1 MPTGKVGGLHGG
13 MGQLVSEGN
22 YYYFEM
28 DNVEGFVQNGQEVTF
43 ELASNGSIK
52 VIYGDGASQR
62 PVKTPKPKQKENTAK
77 ADNRELLTEDK

>member
-52 VIYGDGASQR
+52 VIYGDGAKK
-62 PVKTPKPKQKENTAK
+62 PTNAPKPKQKENTAK
-77 ADNRELLTEDK
+77 ADNRELLMDDK

>member
-28 DNVEGFVQNGQEVTF
+28 DSVEGFIQNGQEVTF
-43 ELASNGSIK
+43 ELASNGSVK
-52 VIYGDGASQR
+52 VIYGDGAKK
-62 PVKTPKPKQKENTAK
+62 PKNAPKPKQKENTAK

>member
-1 MPTGKVGGLHGG
+1 MTTGKIGGLHGG

-52 VIYGDGASQR
+52 VIYGDGAKK
-62 PVKTPKPKQKENTAK
+62 PTNAPKPKQKENTAK
-77 ADNRELLTEDK
+77 ADNRELLMEDK

>member
-13 MGQLVSEGN
+13 MGHLVSEGN

-28 DNVEGFVQNGQEVTF
+28 DNVEGFIQNGQEVTF

-52 VIYGDGASQR
+52 VIYGDGAKK
-62 PVKTPKPKQKENTAK
+62 PTNAPKPKQKENTAK
-77 ADNRELLTEDK
+77 ADNRELLMEDK

>member
-28 DNVEGFVQNGQEVTF
+28 DNVEGFDQNGQEVTF

-52 VIYGDGASQR
+52 VIYGDGAKNQQTHLNQNR
-62 PVKTPKPKQKENTAK
+62 KKILRKQITGNY
-77 ADNRELLTEDK
+77 

>member
-13 MGQLVSEGN
+13 MGQLVSEGK

-28 DNVEGFVQNGQEVTF
+28 DSVEGFVQNGQEVTF
-43 ELASNGSIK
+43 ELASNGSVK
-52 VIYGDGASQR
+52 VIYGDGAKK
-62 PVKTPKPKQKENTAK
+62 PTNAPKPKQKENTAK

>member
-28 DNVEGFVQNGQEVTF
+28 DSVEGFVQNGQEVTF
-43 ELASNGSIK
+43 ELASNGSVK
-52 VIYGDGASQR
+52 VIYGDGAKK
-62 PVKTPKPKQKENTAK
+62 PTNAPKAKQKENTAK
-77 ADNRELLTEDK
+77 ADNREFLTEDK

>member
-52 VIYGDGASQR
+52 VIYGDGAKK
-62 PVKTPKPKQKENTAK
+62 PTNAPNPKQKENTAK
-77 ADNRELLTEDK
+77 ADNRELLMEDK

>member
-52 VIYGDGASQR
+52 VIYGDGAKK
-62 PVKTPKPKQKENTAK
+62 PTNTPKPKQKENTAK
-77 ADNRELLTEDK
+77 ADNRELLMEDK

>member
-28 DNVEGFVQNGQEVTF
+28 DSVEGFIQNGQEVTF
-43 ELASNGSIK
+43 ELASNGSVK
-52 VIYGDGASQR
+52 VIYGDGAKK
-62 PVKTPKPKQKENTAK
+62 PTNAPKPKQKENTAK

>member
-52 VIYGDGASQR
+52 VIYGDGAKK
-62 PVKTPKPKQKENTAK
+62 PTNAPKPKQKENTAK
-77 ADNRELLTEDK
+77 ADNRELLMEDK

>member
-1 MPTGKVGGLHGG
+1 MPTGKIGGLHGG

-52 VIYGDGASQR
+52 VIYGDGAKK
-62 PVKTPKPKQKENTAK
+62 PTNAPKPKQKENTAK
-77 ADNRELLTEDK
+77 ADNRELLMEDK